1 MSSHRFFLKT
11 VFVALLGAVLLIGGV
26 LCVLGERSHHG
37 SNVVEDN
44 SPPQPQVSRNEEE
57 AERRGG
63 LMMMRVS
70 CMVNLLFHHKTKVGT
85 GGIFG
90 DWCTDVHGLVT
101 TFLPFVCSSG
111 FVLLTACCHANYK
124 TALFLV
130 DDEPTN
136 GSSSR
141 MVQHRRHLSYLRQAH
156 RPLSS
161 ESSHTYM

>member
-1 MSSHRFFLKT
+1 MSSHRFFFLRT

-44 SPPQPQVSRNEEE
+44 RPPQPQVSRNEEE
-57 AERRGG
+57 AERRRS

-101 TFLPFVCSSG
+101 TR
-111 FVLLTACCHANYK
+111 
-124 TALFLV
+124 
-130 DDEPTN
+130 
-136 GSSSR
+136 GSFIWFR
-141 MVQHRRHLSYLRQAH
+141 FFI
-156 RPLSS
+156 
-161 ESSHTYM
+161 